1 MAAYS
6 YAPRIVDS
14 VLHGLQG
21 LFLDPAELDG
31 RFRLSFGVGRFL
43 DPDTVS
49 PLLLA
54 IVGRIDLITIW
65 ITVLIAI
72 GLAVTGRI
80 PLRKAAIAA
89 AIVWFVGGLP
99 LILPALRGM

>member
-1 MAAYS
+1 MQGFAA
-6 YAPRIVDS
+6 ATADNGET
-14 VLHGLQG
+14 LGLIWLRRRAKHAYVAAG
-21 LFLDPAELDG
+21 LATFI
-31 RFRLSFGVGRFL
+31 SFY
-43 DPDTVS
+43 VS

-54 IVGRIDLITIW
+54 VVGRIDLITIW
-65 ITVLIAI
+65 ITVLVAI

-99 LILPALRGM
+99 LILPALRSM

>member
-1 MAAYS
+1 MRTRRGYS
-6 YAPRIVDS
+6 TASCLGCRLCFSIR
-14 VLHGLQG
+14 QQ
-21 LFLDPAELDG
+21 LDG

-54 IVGRIDLITIW
+54 IVGRVDVITIW
-65 ITVLIAI
+65 ITVLVAI
-72 GLAVTGRI
+72 GLCVTGRI

-99 LILPALRGM
+99 MIVGALRAM